1 MALKEDEGGCFEKEY
16 LSRASVYIKLG
27 KIKLALDDC
36 KKVMDRC
43 GEREWYLCGYAFNTR
58 GVANAILGNIKN
70 AVDDYNEAIRL
81 NPDLRVALLN
91 RGDLYE
97 KQGKLKDALAD
108 FEKAGHAR
116 DPIEDERDLI
126 SLVLPTGARRLKPM
140 NE

>member
-1 MALKEDEGGCFEKEY
+1 MWRLRRTKAAVSKKEY

-43 GEREWYLCGYAFNTR
+43 GEREWFCAAHAFNTR
-58 GVANAILGNIKN
+58 GVAGTILGNIKN

-97 KQGKLKDALAD
+97 KQEVEGRIGR
-108 FEKAGHAR
+108 F
-116 DPIEDERDLI
+116 
-126 SLVLPTGARRLKPM
+126 
-140 NE
+140 